1 MVVQGH
7 RCPSARSVFYNY
19 LSSFSFDAS
28 TVLLSFSHIPV
39 VFLFLYDFIF
49 LFYLELLCL
58 SVLYL
63 PHRSVFCPFASILD
77 RGFQCLFP
85 RFTVLRPFV
94 STLSPISIPSTVYVL
109 FSVYL
114 SVFLCSFLL
123 LRLSFCPEPS
133 FFVCLA
139 PLPVKWMGLN
149 LRVNR
154 MSL

>member
-28 TVLLSFSHIPV
+28 TVLLSFSHFPL
-39 VFLFLYDFIF
+39 VFLLLYDFIF
-49 LFYLELLCL
+49 LFYLEFLCL

-63 PHRSVFCPFASILD
+63 PHRSVYCPFASILD
-77 RGFQCLFP
+77 RGFQCHFP
-85 RFTVLRPFV
+85 RFTVFRPFV

-114 SVFLCSFLL
+114 SVFLCSFFITKTIF
-123 LRLSFCPEPS
+123 LS
-133 FFVCLA
+133 
-139 PLPVKWMGLN
+139 
-149 LRVNR
+149 
-154 MSL
+154 